1 MQKLLNN
8 HIIMSG
14 IYKGIS
20 GMSLF
25 LSIRLMIDYLGDQNY
40 GIWVLLFTLFQLVLL
55 MDFGIQSTLKTKIP
69 IYQHEGNQIKIQEII
84 NATYKISIFIA
95 LSILSAFLI
104 LVKVIN
110 FKSVFNISN
119 LEVNEVDLLL
129 LLNVFFFCLTFIVN
143 IHKSLFV
150 AFFKGK
156 FAEQSIAVNQFT
168 FLVFTGAFIFF
179 YTAPLSDFNKLLLF
193 SIING
198 LLSFGVN
205 FLYSIKIFKEEKLK
219 LKILNLK
226 NNPLLKEILNLG
238 VKFMFLQ
245 IGFLFVFSSDSYI
258 ISNAFNPTEI
268 VAYEVVNKLFQF
280 PFMIIFAALSPL
292 WSMFAKHYLEKDKN
306 KLYSDFRKFNKT
318 FIFILLSLIT
328 LYTITPTVISIWIKN
343 EITIPNYLILLTTI
357 VTALKIFVSFYTF
370 FLNGIGKLRLYLI
383 ILAISVIIKIPLSFY
398 FVDLNLGVNSVLLS
412 SLIIVIVWSI
422 LIPLKCYKIVALLD
436 K

>member
-14 IYKGIS
+14 FYKGIS

>member
-14 IYKGIS
+14 FYKGIS

-69 IYQHEGNQIKIQEII
+69 LYQHEGNQIKVQEII

-95 LSILSAFLI
+95 LTILSAFLI

-119 LEVNEVDLLL
+119 LEVNEVDFLL

-238 VKFMFLQ
+238 IKFMFLQ

-343 EITIPNYLILLTTI
+343 DITIPNYLILLTTI

-383 ILAISVIIKIPLSFY
+383 VLAISVIIKIPLSFY
-398 FVDLNLGVNSVLLS
+398 FVDLNLGVNSVLVS

>member
-14 IYKGIS
+14 FYKGIS

-69 IYQHEGNQIKIQEII
+69 LYQHEGNQIKVQEII

-95 LSILSAFLI
+95 LTILSAFLI

-119 LEVNEVDLLL
+119 LEVNEVDFLL

-343 EITIPNYLILLTTI
+343 DITIPNYLILLTTI

-383 ILAISVIIKIPLSFY
+383 VLAISVIIKIPLSFY
-398 FVDLNLGVNSVLLS
+398 FVDLNLGVNSVLVS

-422 LIPLKCYKIVALLD
+422 LLPLKCYKIVASLD

>member
-14 IYKGIS
+14 VYKGIS

-119 LEVNEVDLLL
+119 LEVNEVDFLL

-318 FIFILLSLIT
+318 FILILLSLIT
-328 LYTITPTVISIWIKN
+328 LYSITPTVISIWIKN
-343 EITIPNYLILLTTI
+343 DITIPNYLILLTTI

-383 ILAISVIIKIPLSFY
+383 ILAISVTIKIPLSFY

>member
-14 IYKGIS
+14 VYKGIS

-119 LEVNEVDLLL
+119 LEVNEVDFLL

-343 EITIPNYLILLTTI
+343 DITIPNYLILLTTI

-383 ILAISVIIKIPLSFY
+383 VLAISVIIKIPLSFY

>member
-14 IYKGIS
+14 VYKGIS

-318 FIFILLSLIT
+318 FILILLSLIT
-328 LYTITPTVISIWIKN
+328 LYSITPTVISIWIKN
-343 EITIPNYLILLTTI
+343 DITIPNYLILLTTI

>member
-14 IYKGIS
+14 FYKGIS

-95 LSILSAFLI
+95 FSILSAFLI

-119 LEVNEVDLLL
+119 LTVNEIDFLLI
-129 LLNVFFFCLTFIVN
+129 LNVCFFCLTFIVN

-168 FLVFTGAFIFF
+168 FLLFTGAFIFF
-179 YTAPLSDFNKLLLF
+179 YTVPLSDFNKLLLF

-306 KLYSDFRKFNKT
+306 KLFSDFRKFNKT

-328 LYTITPTVISIWIKN
+328 LYTITPIVISIWIKN
-343 EITIPNYLILLTTI
+343 DITIPNYLILLTTI

-383 ILAISVIIKIPLSFY
+383 VLAISVIIKIPLSFY

>member
-14 IYKGIS
+14 FYKGIS

-69 IYQHEGNQIKIQEII
+69 LYQHEGNQIKVQEII

-95 LSILSAFLI
+95 LTILSAFLI

-119 LEVNEVDLLL
+119 LEVNEVDFLL

-238 VKFMFLQ
+238 IKFMFLQ

-343 EITIPNYLILLTTI
+343 DITIPNYLILLTTI

-383 ILAISVIIKIPLSFY
+383 VLAISVIIKIPLSFY
-398 FVDLNLGVNSVLLS
+398 FVDLNLGVNSVLVS

-422 LIPLKCYKIVALLD
+422 LLPLKCYKIVALLD